1 MVEQDYL
8 SVRVPRNLVTEV
20 DRLVDR
26 KVMGFRSRAE
36 FVMDAIRRLV
46 EGVAELER
54 LQAKLR
60 R

>member
-1 MVEQDYL
+1 MVDQDYL
-8 SVRVPRNLVTEV
+8 SVRVPRSLATEV

-36 FVMDAIRRLV
+36 FVIDAIRRLV

-54 LQAKLR
+54 LQAKFR